1 MKKIKD
7 NWILSRR
14 GVVYLDED
22 INKLKMFTKESLD
35 HWIAKA
41 LTFYILRKMRHEVV
55 TEFEITGLGQGDIL
69 DLTTNTQYE
78 IETVN
83 NRNFHKKRV
92 EQYRRVG
99 VDVVV
104 IPTNKLPID
113 PKDKC
118 RALKQFIR
126 PD

>member
-1 MKKIKD
+1 
-7 NWILSRR
+7 
-14 GVVYLDED
+14 
-22 INKLKMFTKESLD
+22 
-35 HWIAKA
+35 
-41 LTFYILRKMRHEVV
+41 
-55 TEFEITGLGQGDIL
+55 
-69 DLTTNTQYE
+69 LTTNTQYE

-104 IPTNKLPID
+104 IATNKLPVDIN
-113 PKDKC
+113 KRIKVI
-118 RALKQFIR
+118 KQYIR